1 MPSAREM
8 RLRIRSVKNIGQVT
22 RALEA
27 VSASKVRK
35 AVAANQ
41 ATKPYA
47 EKAWKVI
54 LHLARQPGR
63 SSVHPLLTD
72 RSVVRNILVVLIT
85 SDRGLAGASNIN
97 VIRKMFDYFENSSAP
112 VSFVTIGKKGRDIL
126 VRGRYPIE
134 GDFSPMAS
142 PAAYRD
148 VSPVGNLVI
157 TDFKLEKFDQVFLA
171 YNLFEN
177 MMVQKPVIRRILPVE
192 IELDGSGGSPF
203 DRTHPSKSV
212 FIYEP
217 EQEELLNEIVPRFT
231 SMQILQAVLSAQASE
246 HAARMIAMRNAT
258 DNATELASTLQ
269 LEYNKVRQQTITN
282 DLLDIA
288 GGVIA
293 LE

>member
-35 AVAANQ
+35 AVMANQ

-63 SSVHPLLTD
+63 RGIHPLLTVRD
-72 RSVVRNILVVLIT
+72 VVRRILVVVIT

-97 VIRKMFDYFENSSAP
+97 VMRMMYEYFANNTAP
-112 VSFVTIGKKGRDIL
+112 IDFVTIGKKGRDLLI
-126 VRGRYPIE
+126 RGRQYIE
-134 GDFSPMAS
+134 ADFSPMAS
-142 PAAYRD
+142 PASYRD
-148 VSPVGNLVI
+148 VSPVGNLVVN
-157 TDFKLEKFDQVFLA
+157 DFEIEKYDQVFLA
-171 YNLFEN
+171 YNQFEN
-177 MMVQKPVIRRILPVE
+177 MMIHKPVIRRILPVE
-192 IELDGSGGSPF
+192 LDLDGNGGNSF
-203 DRTHPSKSV
+203 DRTHPTKSV

-269 LEYNKVRQQTITN
+269 LEYNKARQQTITN